1 MPMETEQLTERS
13 VLTKLREPTDVL
25 KRDNKNTV
33 DNQIF
38 GDCFYIVAG
47 SFIVIALLYLTFHRY
62 NV

>member
-1 MPMETEQLTERS
+1 METEQLVERS

-38 GDCFYIVAG
+38 GDCFSIVAG
-47 SFIVIALLYLTFHRY
+47 SFILIALLYLTFHRY